1 MASFGSIAVVA
12 AALGFTGAGYA
23 ETAMQDGSKQAEA
36 TPEDA
41 NQWLEDIH
49 GDKQMAWVK
58 EHNARTEAELGGKP
72 GFAKLQSDIRAILD
86 SDAKI
91 PGVYKQG
98 EWYYNFWQDKQHVR
112 GIWRRTTLA
121 EYRKA
126 QPKWETIIDL
136 DALNKAEGSNWVWHG
151 AQCLRPAYRKCLI
164 SLSPGGSDADTARE
178 FDMTTRQ
185 FVKDGFVKPLAKGGL
200 DWIDA
205 DHVFVQTDFG
215 AGSMTTSGYPRI
227 AKLWSRGTPMADA
240 KVVYEGKPVDMAISA
255 NHDDT
260 PGYERDF
267 VNRTIDFYNN
277 ETFQRKADGTLA
289 KIDVPDSM
297 QRYVVRD
304 WLVLEPRTDWML
316 GGKTYKAGSML
327 VANFNDWMAGKRE
340 LTELFVPTMT
350 TSLAGATWTKHHV
363 VLNILDDVKNHLQV
377 LTPRTGGWKK
387 SEFVGAPAIGAI
399 GISAVDAVESDAVW
413 MTASGYLTPTTL
425 SIAEIGKAP
434 EKLKSM
440 PAFFDASKD
449 VVEQHFVTSKDG
461 TRVPYFIVHRKD
473 MKLDGN
479 NPTLLYGY
487 GGFEVSMMPGY
498 SGIIGKAWLNGPDGS
513 GGGVYVVAN
522 IRGGGEYGPRWH
534 EAALKQNR
542 HKAYEDFAA
551 VAQDLIDRKITSPK
565 RLGTMGGSN
574 GGLLMG
580 NMLTQYPQLFGAI
593 VIQVPLLDMKRYSHL
608 LAGASWMAEYGDP
621 DTADWDYIKTFSAY
635 QLFDPAKQYP
645 PTFIWTTTRD
655 DRVHPGHARKMAAKM
670 EAAGKNVRYFE
681 NIEGGHGAGSTSEQT
696 AKTWALNY
704 AFLWDVLGKK

>member
-1 MASFGSIAVVA
+1 MNGSRTARLGLA
-12 AALGFTGAGYA
+12 AALAFGGMAHA
-23 ETAMQDGSKQAEA
+23 EAAMQ
-36 TPEDA
+36 EDP

-49 GDKQMAWVK
+49 GDKSMAWVK

-72 GFAKLQSDIRAILD
+72 GFARLQSDIRAILD
-86 SDAKI
+86 SEAKI
-91 PGVYKQG
+91 PGVEKQG

-151 AQCLRPAYRKCLI
+151 ASCLRPAYTKCLI
-164 SLSPGGSDADTARE
+164 SLSPGGSDADTTRE

-185 FVKDGFVKPLAKGGL
+185 FVKDGFVKPLAKGGI

-205 DHVFVQTDFG
+205 DHVFAQTDFG
-215 AGSMTTSGYPRI
+215 DGSMTTSGYPRI
-227 AKLWSRGTPMADA
+227 AKLWTRGTPMSAA
-240 KVVYEGKPVDMAISA
+240 KVVYEGKPVDMSISA
-255 NHDDT
+255 GHDDT

-267 VNRTIDFYNN
+267 VTRIIDFYSS
-277 ETFQRKADGTLA
+277 ETFLRKADGTLA

-297 QRYVVRD
+297 QRHVVRD
-304 WLVLEPRTDWML
+304 WLVLEPRSDWSL
-316 GGKTYKAGSML
+316 DGKTYKAGSLL
-327 VANFNDWMAGKRE
+327 VANFNDWMAGKRAI
-340 LTELFVPTMT
+340 TELFVPTAT
-350 TSLAGATWTKHHV
+350 TSLAGATWTKNHV
-363 VLNILDDVKNHLQV
+363 VLNVLDDVKNHLQV
-377 LTPRTGGWKK
+377 LTPGNGEWKK
-387 SEFVGAPAIGAI
+387 SEFVGAPAIGTVAVA
-399 GISAVDAVESDAVW
+399 AVDAVDSDAVW

-425 SIAEIGKAP
+425 SIADVGKAP
-434 EKLKSM
+434 ETLKTM
-440 PAFFDASKD
+440 PSFFDASKD

-473 MKLDGN
+473 MKFDGN

-487 GGFEVSMMPGY
+487 GGFEISMMPGY
-498 SGIIGKAWLNGPDGS
+498 NAVMGKAWLEP
-513 GGGVYVVAN
+513 GGVYVVAN

-551 VAQDLIDRKITSPK
+551 VAQDLIARKITSPK

-580 NMLTQYPQLFGAI
+580 NMLTQYP
-593 VIQVPLLDMKRYSHL
+593 
-608 LAGASWMAEYGDP
+608 
-621 DTADWDYIKTFSAY
+621 
-635 QLFDPAKQYP
+635 

-655 DRVHPGHARKMAAKM
+655 DRVHPAHARKMMAKM
-670 EAAGKNVRYFE
+670 EAAGKDVRYFE

-704 AFLWDVLGKK
+704 GFLWDQLGKK

>member
-1 MASFGSIAVVA
+1 MNGLRSARLGLAVALTFGGMAH
-12 AALGFTGAGYA
+12 A
-23 ETAMQDGSKQAEA
+23 EAAMQDGSRQ
-36 TPEDA
+36 EDA

-49 GDKQMAWVK
+49 GDRQMAWVK
-58 EHNARTEAELGGKP
+58 ERNARTEAELGGKP
-72 GFAKLQSDIRAILD
+72 GFAKLQSEIRAILD

-151 AQCLRPAYRKCLI
+151 ASCLRPAYTKCLV
-164 SLSPGGSDADTARE
+164 SLSPGGSDADTTRE
-178 FDMTTRQ
+178 FDLATRQ

-215 AGSMTTSGYPRI
+215 EGSMTTSGYARI
-227 AKLWSRGTPMADA
+227 AKLWTRGTPMSEA

-255 NHDDT
+255 GHDDT

-267 VNRTIDFYNN
+267 VTRVIDFYSS
-277 ETFQRKADGTLA
+277 ETFLRKTDGTLA

-304 WLVLEPRTDWML
+304 WLVLQPRFDWQQ

-340 LTELFVPTMT
+340 LTELFVPTAT
-350 TSLAGATWTKHHV
+350 TSLAGATWTKNHV
-363 VLNILDDVKNHLQV
+363 VLNVLDDVKNHLQV
-377 LTPRTGGWKK
+377 LTPDHGEWKK

-399 GISAVDAVESDAVW
+399 GVSAVDAVESDAVW

-425 SIAEIGKAP
+425 SIAEIGKKP
-434 EKLKSM
+434 EALKTM

-473 MKLDGN
+473 LKLDGT

-498 SGIIGKAWLNGPDGS
+498 SGIIGKAWLEP
-513 GGGVYVVAN
+513 GGVYVVAN

-551 VAQDLIDRKITSPK
+551 VAQDLIARKITSPK
-565 RLGTMGGSN
+565 HLGTMGGSN

-621 DTADWDYIKTFSAY
+621 DTADWDYIKTFSPY

-655 DRVHPGHARKMAAKM
+655 DRVHPGHARKMMAKM
-670 EAAGKNVRYFE
+670 EAAGKDVRYFE

-704 AFLWDVLGKK
+704 GFLWDVLGKK